1 MLSKIKMINKK
12 AQVADTIAWV
22 VATIIIV
29 ILLILFIFIYPALLI
44 YLLSTSN
51 IIHIIV

>member
-1 MLSKIKMINKK
+1 MWL
-12 AQVADTIAWV
+12 V
-22 VATIIIV
+22 VSHI
-29 ILLILFIFIYPALLI
+29 ILFIFIYPALLI